1 MALTNPQP
9 NSKEQTAGPQF
20 DPAPSQF
27 RMVMR
32 RLMRNKASV
41 AGTVIILILV
51 TTAVF
56 APLLA
61 PYDPIEQNVPGRFA
75 KPSATHILGTDE
87 LGRDIFSR
95 IIAGTRLSLLS
106 SLTAVSISLTLGV
119 LIGLT
124 AGYYRHADAIL
135 MRLMD
140 VLMAFPG
147 ILLAIAIV
155 SALGPGLVNAM
166 IAVGVQSVPS
176 FARITRAQ
184 VLSIRQ
190 MEYITAVKATGAQD
204 FRILWRHVLPNA
216 SAPIIIYTTLNLATA
231 ILSASVLSF
240 LGLGASP
247 PTPDWGSMVSTARQ
261 FLFNY
266 PHVALFPTLAIFITV
281 LAFNFLGDGL
291 RDALDPR
298 LKDV

>member
-1 MALTNPQP
+1 MALTDPQP
-9 NSKEQTAGPQF
+9 TDRVLVAQPQF
-20 DPAPSQF
+20 EPAPSQF

-41 AGTVIILILV
+41 LGAVIILILV
-51 TTAVF
+51 ATAIF
-56 APLLA
+56 APVLA

-75 KPSATHILGTDE
+75 KPSAKHILGTDE
-87 LGRDIFSR
+87 LGRDILSR

-106 SLTAVSISLTLGV
+106 SMTAVSISLTVGV
-119 LIGLT
+119 FIGLT
-124 AGYYRHADAIL
+124 AGYYRYADAIL

-190 MEYITAVKATGAQD
+190 MEYITAVRATGARD
-204 FRILWRHVLPNA
+204 FQILWRHVLPNA

-266 PHVALFPTLAIFITV
+266 PHVALFPTLAIFVTV